1 MSSLEFRNT
10 LKCSLNYKHLWHFQ
24 CIIDIQIIHYCIFI
38 TTRGYKF
45 SFNCFAQIHGI
56 FISPTYVIF
65 FFFEIEKCLICTY
78 VNLKDVRNQLQ
89 NIL

>member
-24 CIIDIQIIHYCIFI
+24 CSIDIQIIHYRIIII
-38 TTRGYKF
+38 TTREYKF

-65 FFFEIEKCLICTY
+65 FLEIEKCLICTY
-78 VNLKDVRNQLQ
+78 VNLKDVRNKLQ
-89 NIL
+89 NLL

>member
-24 CIIDIQIIHYCIFI
+24 CSIDIQIIHYRIIII
-38 TTRGYKF
+38 TTREYKF

-65 FFFEIEKCLICTY
+65 FFFFFGDRKMFNLY
-78 VNLKDVRNQLQ
+78 VCKFEGCPK
-89 NIL
+89 